1 MVSTRRMAAF
11 DTANN
16 EAVEAGVD
24 AAQVSQRKAPAR
36 REPFE
41 MTQEVA
47 LLGGV
52 ITTWP
57 SFTGSVGPGLNEV
70 RAVPSLPSR
79 R

>member
-24 AAQVSQRKAPAR
+24 ATLVSQRKAQAAGHAAY
-36 REPFE
+36 EAAS
-41 MTQEVA
+41 V
-47 LLGGV
+47 GGV
-52 ITTWP
+52 VTTWP

-70 RAVPSLPSR
+70 RTVPSWPFSR
-79 R
+79 